1 MGVIGRVALR
11 IDIVFDAVC
20 PWCFI
25 GKHRLERALAM
36 RPNVVA
42 EIRWRPF
49 LLNPE
54 LPAHGIDRQAY
65 LERKFG
71 SNYRIQRIHAAAQQ
85 AGQSEGIDF
94 NFDEIARMPNS
105 LNAHRLIN
113 FAATSDAKF
122 DFATNGD
129 VQGDVVEAL
138 FRAYFIEGR
147 DIGDISTLISI
158 ATAQGLDARE
168 VDRYLHGNAGILPV
182 ETDNARMH
190 RLGVS
195 GVPCY
200 IFDDRY
206 AIAGAQEAE
215 IIARLLDIACEAEFE
230 TSSR

>member
-1 MGVIGRVALR
+1 MRV
-11 IDIVFDAVC
+11 DIVFDAVC

-36 RPNVVA
+36 RPDIVA
-42 EIRWRPF
+42 EFRWRPF

-54 LPAHGIDRQAY
+54 LPAGGIDRQSY

-71 SNYRIQRIHAAAQQ
+71 SQYRIQRIQAAAQQ
-85 AGQSEGIDF
+85 AGMSAGIDF
-94 NFDEIARMPNS
+94 NFDIIRRMPNS

-113 FAATSDAKF
+113 YVAHGNQQSEM
-122 DFATNGD
+122 
-129 VQGDVVEAL
+129 VEAV
-138 FRAYFIEGR
+138 FQAYFVKGI
-147 DIGDISTLISI
+147 DIGDINQLADI
-158 ATAQGLDARE
+158 ALAQGLDRLE
-168 VDRYLHGNAGILPV
+168 IERYLRSNAGTLPV

-200 IFDDRY
+200 IFDDVY
-206 AIAGAQEAE
+206 AIAGAQEPE
-215 IIARLLDIACEAEFE
+215 IIARLLDVASEAALE

>member
-1 MGVIGRVALR
+1 MGVLGRFAMR

-36 RPNVVA
+36 RPDVVA

-54 LPAHGIDRQAY
+54 LPAHGIDRQSY

-85 AGQSEGIDF
+85 AGQTEGIDF
-94 NFDEIARMPNS
+94 NFDAITRMPNS

-113 FAATSDAKF
+113 YAALGGHQS
-122 DFATNGD
+122 
-129 VQGDVVEAL
+129 DVVEAL
-138 FRAYFIEGR
+138 FRAYFIDAV
-147 DIGDISTLISI
+147 DIGELDNLVRI
-158 ATAQGLDARE
+158 AVAQGLDGRE
-168 VDRYLHGNAGILPV
+168 VERYLHGNAGILPV

-215 IIARLLDIACEAEFE
+215 IIARLLDIACETELA

>member
-1 MGVIGRVALR
+1 MGVLGRFAVR
-11 IDIVFDAVC
+11 IDVVFDAVC

-36 RPNVVA
+36 RPDVAA

-54 LPAHGIDRQAY
+54 LPPAGIDRQSY

-71 SNYRIQRIHAAAQQ
+71 SNYRIQRIQAAAQQ

-94 NFDEIARMPNS
+94 NFEAITRMPNS
-105 LNAHRLIN
+105 MNAHRLIN
-113 FAATSDAKF
+113 YAESSGQQSAI
-122 DFATNGD
+122 
-129 VQGDVVEAL
+129 VEAL
-138 FRAYFIEGR
+138 FRAYFIDGR
-147 DIGDISTLISI
+147 DIGEIGILAEI
-158 ATAQGLDARE
+158 AAGQGLDRRE
-168 VDRYLHGNAGILPV
+168 VESYLRTNAGIMPV
-182 ETDNARMH
+182 ESDNARMH

-200 IFDDRY
+200 IFDERY

-215 IIARLLDIACEAEFE
+215 IIARLLDIASENEME
-230 TSSR
+230 SSSL

>member
-1 MGVIGRVALR
+1 MRV
-11 IDIVFDAVC
+11 DIVFDAVC
-20 PWCFI
+20 PWCYI

-36 RPNVVA
+36 RPDVVA

-54 LPAHGIDRQAY
+54 LPPHGIDRQSY

-85 AGQSEGIDF
+85 AGVSEDIHF
-94 NFDEIARMPNS
+94 NFDAITRMPSS

-113 FAATSDAKF
+113 YAGLS
-122 DFATNGD
+122 GR
-129 VQGDVVEAL
+129 QSEIVEAI

-147 DIGDISTLISI
+147 DIGDVATLVNI
-158 ATAQGLDARE
+158 AGGLGFESRE
-168 VDRYLHGNAGILPV
+168 VERYLQGNAGILPV

-215 IIARLLDIACEAEFE
+215 IIARLLDIACETEVE

>member
-1 MGVIGRVALR
+1 MR

-36 RPNVVA
+36 RPLVA
-42 EIRWRPF
+42 ADIRWRPF

-54 LPAHGIDRQAY
+54 LPLGGIDRQSY

-71 SNYRIQRIHAAAQQ
+71 SQYRIQRIHAAALQ
-85 AGQSEGIDF
+85 AGQSESITF
-94 NFDEIARMPNS
+94 NFDQIRRMPNS
-105 LNAHRLIN
+105 VNAHRLIN
-113 FAATSDAKF
+113 YTPIGPAQS
-122 DFATNGD
+122 
-129 VQGDVVEAL
+129 QMVEAL
-138 FRAYFIEGR
+138 FQAYFTLAV
-147 DIGDISTLISI
+147 DIGDIDNLTEI
-158 ATAQGLDARE
+158 AIQQGLDGHE
-168 VDRYLHGNAGILPV
+168 VDRYLRSNGGTLPV

-206 AIAGAQEAE
+206 AIAGAQEPE
-215 IIARLLDIACEAEFE
+215 IIARLLDIACEAALE
-230 TSSR
+230 TASC

>member
-1 MGVIGRVALR
+1 MGVLGRLAMR

-36 RPNVVA
+36 RPDVVA

-54 LPAHGIDRQAY
+54 LPAHGIDRQSY

-85 AGQSEGIDF
+85 AGMSEGIDF
-94 NFDEIARMPNS
+94 NFDAITRMPNS

-113 FAATSDAKF
+113 FAAQS
-122 DFATNGD
+122 GR
-129 VQGDVVEAL
+129 QSEMVEAI
-138 FRAYFIEGR
+138 FRGYFIEAQ
-147 DIGDISTLISI
+147 DIGEISTLIEI
-158 ATAQGLDARE
+158 GAAQGFDGRE
-168 VDRYLHGNAGILPV
+168 IERYLHGNAGILPV

-200 IFDDRY
+200 MFDDRY

-215 IIARLLDIACEAEFE
+215 IIARLLDIASEAEVE

>member
-1 MGVIGRVALR
+1 MSHIGRFVLR
-11 IDIVFDAVC
+11 VDIVFDAVC

-25 GKHRLERALAM
+25 GKHRLERALAI
-36 RPNVVA
+36 RPQVVA

-54 LPAHGIDRQAY
+54 LPSGGIDRQAY

-85 AGQSEGIDF
+85 AGLLEQIDF
-94 NFDEIARMPNS
+94 DFDSIRRMPNS

-113 FAATSDAKF
+113 LAAS
-122 DFATNGD
+122 GGR
-129 VQGDVVEAL
+129 QGDMVEAL
-138 FRAYFIEGR
+138 FRAYFVDAR
-147 DIGDISTLISI
+147 DIGDIGTLAAI
-158 ATAQGLDARE
+158 ATAEGMDGRMVE
-168 VDRYLHGNAGILPV
+168 NYLRGNAGILPV

-200 IFDDRY
+200 ILDERF
-206 AIAGAQEAE
+206 AIAGAQEPE
-215 IIARLLDIACEAEFE
+215 IIARLLDIACETEMA
-230 TSSR
+230 TASR